1 MSQWMS
7 GLQKFRAAKFLYKG
21 AQALRAKPA
30 SIPSPAYWR
39 GMVFGVLLVTQG
51 CAIHFAKRSP
61 WDIQQLA
68 ELSDQLEQFK
78 TLARLKAEEADQLRR
93 AKAALEQSLSASEA
107 SVGYDERGLVTRMLD
122 QVLFDSG
129 KAELR
134 PGASRVLDKVAQ
146 VLTQA
151 SDQPVGVEGHTDN
164 QPIRHS
170 GWADNTAL
178 SVARAK
184 AVVEY
189 LIERGVDR
197 SRLTAAG
204 YGEQRSLASNETAA
218 GRQKNRR
225 VEIVILPQS
234 AGRSSKTRAGHGSR
248 GSGYTK

>member
-1 MSQWMS
+1 MMSRWVS
-7 GLQKFRAAKFLYKG
+7 GLL
-21 AQALRAKPA
+21 
-30 SIPSPAYWR
+30 
-39 GMVFGVLLVTQG
+39 GVLLVTQG
-51 CAIHFAKRSP
+51 CAIQFAKRSP

-78 TLARLKAEEADQLRR
+78 TLARLKAEEAEQLRR
-93 AKAALEQSLSASEA
+93 AKAALEQSLSSSEA

-146 VLTQA
+146 VLKQTP
-151 SDQPVGVEGHTDN
+151 DQPIGVEGHTDD
-164 QPIRHS
+164 QPIKRS

-178 SVARAK
+178 SVARAN
-184 AVVEY
+184 AVVNH
-189 LIERGVDR
+189 LVERGIDR
-197 SRLTAAG
+197 SRLTAVG
-204 YGEQRSLASNETAA
+204 YGEERPIASNETVS

-234 AGRSSKTRAGHGSR
+234 AERSYKARASHGPR
-248 GSGYTK
+248 SGYTK